1 MLDGKNEEK
10 VNDIVKRSS
19 AIARLL
25 ENLRNEQ
32 RDMIEQSIIL
42 LNRVIDPKASDLFLI
57 DELIQNDG
65 LELLGNCL
73 DDKKES
79 LRALVSFIIRNVYVG
94 KPVYMRLFHSN
105 IVMKKMIAI
114 LPNYEDTGNLLDH
127 LLNLEDYMYNSNQD
141 ILKENVIYLVKQGL
155 LASLEETQKTIEKMR
170 EVGDQKFVDS
180 GQDLDSGMERMK
192 NSLYKVLRES
202 SDPPAPL
209 RIAHN

>member
-155 LASLEETQKTIEKMR
+155 LASLDETQKTIEKMR

>member
-1 MLDGKNEEK
+1 
-10 VNDIVKRSS
+10 
-19 AIARLL
+19 
-25 ENLRNEQ
+25 
-32 RDMIEQSIIL
+32 
-42 LNRVIDPKASDLFLI
+42 
-57 DELIQNDG
+57 

-141 ILKENVIYLVKQGL
+141 ILKENVIYLVK
-155 LASLEETQKTIEKMR
+155 
-170 EVGDQKFVDS
+170 
-180 GQDLDSGMERMK
+180 
-192 NSLYKVLRES
+192 
-202 SDPPAPL
+202 
-209 RIAHN
+209 

>member
-57 DELIQNDG
+57 DELISNEG

-105 IVMKKMIAI
+105 DVMKKMIAI
-114 LPNYEDTGNLLDH
+114 LPNFEDTGNLLDH
-127 LLNLEDYMYNSNQD
+127 LLSLEDYMYNSNQD
-141 ILKENVIYLVKQGL
+141 LLKDNVIYLVKQGL
-155 LASLEETQKTIEKMR
+155 VASLEETQKTIEKMR
-170 EVGDQKFVDS
+170 EVGDQKFVDH

-202 SDPPAPL
+202 SEPPPPS

>member
-94 KPVYMRLFHSN
+94 KPVYMNLFHSN

-155 LASLEETQKTIEKMR
+155 LASLDETQKTIEKMR